1 MGSLQFIQLIWELY
15 FKKGLPNLEKIQR
28 WGVLAIKIA
37 QVHALRIDFLG
48 PEKTTHL
55 AKLYRGSTPIN
66 AEKIA
71 PVLDRF
77 MTEHGDKVLH
87 LEREP
92 FAAASVGQVYRMKLV
107 NGDDTVLKVLK
118 QDFKANFSRDVARIK
133 RLFKLFIFFYPKLKS
148 VGNPLGII
156 EDIETYTL
164 TELDLR
170 NEIKGQQTLQAIKA
184 QYEDKLDL
192 SALDFVQIYEDMSS
206 ADTLVSRYID
216 APTFDEL
223 LTQGTLSYDDMLKLF
238 YVHGVYM
245 FIVGTFHGDVH
256 PGNVLY
262 KDKKLYFV
270 DASYIGTVC
279 EKLRHGLAQFFD
291 GLTSDNFVLAAQALR
306 EMSDVELSETQYAAF
321 EQKFL
326 ELYSDFAGKTVSE
339 KSLTTQMMQTIKLGI
354 MHGMHFEQGIFAII
368 RSLMYLDGMVLRCN
382 PDAVI
387 LRDMRP
393 YMELFKPLLEKRS

>member
-1 MGSLQFIQLIWELY
+1 MGSIQFIQLIWELY

-55 AKLYRGSTPIN
+55 AKLYRGSTPIS

-77 MTEHGDKVLH
+77 MATHGTEVAH

-92 FAAASVGQVYRMKLV
+92 FAAASVGQVYRMKLR
-107 NGDDTVLKVLK
+107 NGDDAVLKVLK
-118 QDFKANFSRDVARIK
+118 QDFKKNFARDVARIK
-133 RLFKLFIFFYPKLKS
+133 RLFKTFIFFYPKLKS

-170 NEIKGQQTLQAIKA
+170 NETKGQQTLRDIKD
-184 QYEDKLDL
+184 QYKTKLDL
-192 SALDFVQIYEDMSS
+192 EALDFVQIYEDLSS
-206 ADTLVSRYID
+206 EDVLVSRFID

-223 LTQGTLSYDDMLKLF
+223 LSEGKLTYDDLLKLF
-238 YVHGVYM
+238 YVHGFYM

-262 KDKKLYFV
+262 KDGKLYFV
-270 DASYIGTVC
+270 DAAYIGTVST
-279 EKLRHGLAQFFD
+279 KLRQGLFSFFTGLANDDFT
-291 GLTSDNFVLAAQALR
+291 LSAQALHS
-306 EMSDVELSETQYAAF
+306 MSDVQLSETQYAAF
-321 EQKFL
+321 EKKFL
-326 ELYSDFAGKTVSE
+326 ELYSDFGGKTVSE

-368 RSLMYLDGMVLRCN
+368 RSLMYLDGMVLRCK

-387 LRDMRP
+387 LHDMRRFIDA
-393 YMELFKPLLEKRS
+393 YKPLV